1 MKLMVTGAGGFVGA
15 AVVRAAQAAGIEAV
29 AVTRRPDPKRLAD
42 LSGVN
47 RLTLDVQDL
56 DAVRAALQVEKP
68 DVIVHSAWSGL
79 GGEARLSTAQIYD
92 SLVPTCRL
100 AEAAAEAG
108 VSKFVGIGSQGEYG
122 PLNRRITEEDLPRP
136 NSLYGAA
143 KLSASYLTSEI
154 ARRSG
159 MPFAWLRLFATYGP
173 GDNPDWLIPTVIRQL
188 CSGERP
194 RTSLGTQKWDY
205 LFIDDAA
212 EGVLACASL
221 PQATGIFNLA
231 SGRPVA
237 VRSIIEQLRDMMAPG
252 LELVF
257 GEVPFGPNQIMHL
270 EGSIEK
276 LQLATA
282 WSPKVEL
289 DEGLRRTV
297 DALRG

>member
-1 MKLMVTGAGGFVGA
+1 M
-15 AVVRAAQAAGIEAV
+15 EAI
-29 AVTRRPDPKRLAD
+29 AVTRRPGAERLAG
-42 LSGVN
+42 LAGIN

-56 DAVRAALQVEKP
+56 EAVRAALKAEKP

-79 GGEARLSTAQIYD
+79 GGEARQSAAQIYD

-122 PLNRRITEEDLPRP
+122 PLNRRISEEDLPLP
-136 NSLYGAA
+136 DSLYGAA
-143 KLSASYLTSEI
+143 KLSAGYLTGEI

-159 MPFAWLRLFATYGP
+159 MAFAWLRLFATYGP
-173 GDNPDWLIPTVIRQL
+173 RDNPDWLIPSVIRQL
-188 CSGERP
+188 SSGERP

-212 EGVLACASL
+212 AGVLACATL
-221 PQATGIFNLA
+221 PEASGVFNLA

-237 VRSIIEQLRDMMAPG
+237 VRTIIEQLRDIVAPR

-276 LQLATA
+276 LQLATG

-289 DEGLRRTV
+289 EEGLRRTV
-297 DALRG
+297 DAFRA